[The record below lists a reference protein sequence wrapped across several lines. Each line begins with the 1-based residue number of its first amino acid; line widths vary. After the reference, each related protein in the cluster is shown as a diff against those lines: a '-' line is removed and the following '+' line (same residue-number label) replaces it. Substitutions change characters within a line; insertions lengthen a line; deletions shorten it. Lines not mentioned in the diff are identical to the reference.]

1 MSLAEKSSKLRRGL
15 LAGVILTCL
24 ALGGCFRPLYGT
36 GANQM
41 LLANDLAGIDVAPI
55 DGLTGHYLREELLFS
70 LTNGAT
76 VPARYR
82 LKIEISERTLAAAV
96 DSSGGRADAAAVQ
109 VIASYVLSDLANKEL
124 TSGTAIASGS
134 IDRLSQRFAAV
145 RAVRDAEIRIA
156 KVIAEDIT
164 TRLAAF
170 LTKG

>member
-1 MSLAEKSSKLRRGL
+1 MSSADNSSNRRIGL
-15 LAGVILTCL
+15 LATVLLASL

-36 GANQM
+36 GSNQA
-41 LLANDLAGIDVAPI
+41 LLASNLAGVEVAPI
-55 DGLTGHYLREELLFS
+55 AGLTGHYLREELLFS
-70 LTNGAT
+70 LTNGVTA
-76 VPARYR
+76 PARYR
-82 LKIEISERTLAAAV
+82 LKIDVTERTLAAAV

-109 VIASYVLSDLANKEL
+109 VSARYVLSDLADKEL

-170 LTKG
+170 LTRG